1 MSFNKVMQTKNYVQ
15 RINDSLSFAIRKTIS
30 HLAAFFIIAVT
41 KRFNVNRFTLHVHHV
56 IKFAMNKQSNKK
68 SK

>member
-41 KRFNVNRFTLHVHHV
+41 KRFNVNRSSLNLHFAIAFT
-56 IKFAMNKQSNKK
+56 MNKKYIQT
-68 SK
+68 

>member
-41 KRFNVNRFTLHVHHV
+41 KRFNGNRSTLNLHFATAFTMD
-56 IKFAMNKQSNKK
+56 KKYKQT
-68 SK
+68 